1 VTTSRDL
8 VEIGHAII
16 HCPRCGVPRHVPV
29 AAACRPIATDKTKTF
44 RTYLNGEEIGQI
56 YIEVKNLPDGHR
68 CGPKPG
74 KPEPGNLKAVR
85 AAVSA

>member
-1 VTTSRDL
+1 MTTSRDL

-29 AAACRPIATDKTKTF
+29 GAACRPVAGPRTVTF
-44 RTYLNGEEIGQI
+44 HIKNGAEEVGQI
-56 YIEVKNLPDGHR
+56 YMEIRHLPDGHR

-74 KPEPGNLKAVR
+74 KPAPGNLKAVR